1 MECDKGKSRKLM
13 EDSSLTSQR
22 VLIIDCLLSYT
33 RGIDRLDAEY
43 VSSAF
48 HPGAILHNYGPDPMT
63 IEDFVEYA
71 LPSLRNRYVATQ
83 HRVSNIR
90 VEIVGSRA
98 LVESYVLAFH
108 VESRNE
114 INRLHTFNGR
124 YIDEFEQLDGVWK
137 IRKRQLRN
145 DWSKVEDISEE
156 MAGSSVWSKSSRDE
170 SDPIYDW

>member
-1 MECDKGKSRKLM
+1 M

-33 RGIDRLDAEY
+33 RGIDRLDADC

-48 HPGAILHNYGPDPMT
+48 HTGAMLHDYGPEPMS
-63 IEDFVEYA
+63 IEDFVKYA
-71 LPSLRNRYVATQ
+71 LPSLRKRYVATQ

-90 VEIVGSRA
+90 VEIDGDRA

-108 VESRNE
+108 VESGDE
-114 INRLHTFNGR
+114 CKRLHTFNGR
-124 YIDEFEQLDGVWK
+124 YMDEFEQLNGVWK

-156 MAGSSVWSKSSRDE
+156 MAGSAVWAKSSRDE
-170 SDPIYDW
+170 NDPIYNW

>member
-1 MECDKGKSRKLM
+1 M

-33 RGIDRLDAEY
+33 RGIDRLDAEC

-63 IEDFVEYA
+63 VENFVEYA
-71 LPSLRNRYVATQ
+71 LPSLRKRYVATQ

-90 VEIVGSRA
+90 VEIVGGRA

-108 VESRNE
+108 VES
-114 INRLHTFNGR
+114 H
-124 YIDEFEQLDGVWK
+124 DK
-137 IRKRQLRN
+137 
-145 DWSKVEDISEE
+145 
-156 MAGSSVWSKSSRDE
+156 
-170 SDPIYDW
+170 